1 VPLSPAVIGF
11 GSALLTSVASALE
24 ARSNRGFQ
32 ERMSSTAHQ
41 REVADLRAAGLN
53 PILSAHGSGA
63 STPSGAQAT
72 FDNPVSSAMAY
83 RLNEASLELLK
94 AQADREG
101 ASAGLLR
108 TQAADISS
116 TAAAGRYNLIS
127 LQRDMAAMDM
137 EQKKSLLPVLLAKAK
152 EEVALTSS
160 SARAAKAR
168 ALLDEAA
175 EAGAR
180 NLEQLERD
188 LGEMGPAVKL
198 LFQLLKGIRQ

>member
-24 ARSNRGFQ
+24 ARSNRRFQ

-41 REVADLRAAGLN
+41 REVRDLQAAGLN

-63 STPSGAQAT
+63 STPAGAAAT
-72 FDNPVSSAMAY
+72 FDNPMSSAMAL
-83 RLNEASLELLK
+83 RMNEAQLK
-94 AQADREG
+94 LIEAQADREG

-108 TQAADISS
+108 TQSADIAS

-127 LQRDMAAMDM
+127 IQRDMAHMDM
-137 EQKKSLLPVLLAKAK
+137 EQKKQLLPLLLQKAK
-152 EEVALTSS
+152 EEVGLTAS

-180 NLEQLERD
+180 NLEALERD
-188 LGEMGPAVKL
+188 MGEAGPAVKL
-198 LFQLLKGIRQ
+198 LFQLLKGIR